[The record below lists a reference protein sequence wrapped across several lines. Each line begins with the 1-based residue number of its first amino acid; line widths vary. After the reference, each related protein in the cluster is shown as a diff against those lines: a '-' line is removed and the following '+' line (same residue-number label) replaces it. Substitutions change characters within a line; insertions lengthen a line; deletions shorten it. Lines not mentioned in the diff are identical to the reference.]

1 MTHIDNS
8 KIFHNGVYAD
18 ASVLVPA
25 STTYKIGTVLGRN
38 SDGKLTAFSSDLN
51 VAASEGVEAFTSS
64 PLYILAQTVT
74 NETASP
80 LTCDLV
86 RVFDSG
92 VVDKNGL
99 IFVKS
104 SDATNDE
111 VLDALRVNNFR
122 LVNVEELTNASALA
136 E

>member
-25 STTYKIGTVLGRN
+25 NTTYKIGTVLGRN
-38 SDGKLTAFSSDLN
+38 ADGALTGYTSA
-51 VAASEGVEAFTSS
+51 VEGST

-99 IFVKS
+99 IFVNS

-111 VLDALRVNNFR
+111 VLDALKVNNFR

>member
-8 KIFHNGVYAD
+8 KVFHDGVYAD

-25 STTYKIGTVLGRN
+25 NTTYKIGTVLGRN
-38 SDGKLTAFSSDLN
+38 ADGALTGYTST
-51 VAASEGVEAFTSS
+51 VADST
-64 PLYILAQTVT
+64 PLYILAANVT
-74 NETASP
+74 NENSSP
-80 LTCDLV
+80 TTIDCV

-99 IFVKS
+99 IFVNS
-104 SDATNDE
+104 EDATKVE
-111 VLDALRVNNFR
+111 VLDALKVNNFR
-122 LVNVEELTNASALA
+122 LVNVEELTVPSGLA

>member
-8 KIFHNGVYAD
+8 KVFHNGVYAD

-25 STTYKIGTVLGRN
+25 NTTYKIGTVLGRN
-38 SDGKLTAFSSDLN
+38 ADGDLTGYTSA
-51 VAASEGVEAFTSS
+51 VEGST

-99 IFVKS
+99 IFVNS

-111 VLDALRVNNFR
+111 VLDALKVNNFR